1 MGLTLYIGNKN
12 YSSWSF
18 RPWLAMK
25 AASIAFEEVLIPI
38 YTGAADK
45 QRILDVSRAGK
56 VPALV
61 DGAITVWDSIAII
74 EYLAEKFPHAGLWPD
89 DTAARAHARAI
100 SAEMHGG
107 FGGLRRECG
116 MNIHRP
122 VRAKELSEEARE
134 NIARV
139 QEIWTECRE
148 RYGQAGPFLFGPFTA
163 ADAMYAPVVHRFRT
177 YAIEVSQPVRDYM
190 ETMLAYPA
198 FAEWTAQ
205 ALAETLVIERFEAD

>member
-1 MGLTLYIGNKN
+1 MSLTLYIGNKN

-25 AASIAFEEVLIPI
+25 AANIAFEEVLIPI

-45 QRILDVSRAGK
+45 QRILDVSPAGK
-56 VPALV
+56 VPVLT
-61 DGAITVWDSIAII
+61 DGDVTVWDSIAII
-74 EYLAEKFPHAGLWPD
+74 EYLAEKFPGAGLWPKG
-89 DTAARAHARAI
+89 TPARAHARAI

-122 VRAKELSEEARE
+122 IRAKALSDEARD

-139 QEIWTECRE
+139 QEIWSGCRE
-148 RYGQAGPFLFGPFTA
+148 RYGQAGPFLFGAFSA

-177 YAIEVSQPVRDYM
+177 YAIDVSQPVREYM
-190 ETMLAYPA
+190 EAMLAHPA
-198 FAEWTAQ
+198 FAEWTTQ